1 MIEEAM
7 HFAQVIEEANHPLAD
22 LWLDVASDV
31 PPDPHLMRQDAGITF
46 GRILM
51 KN

>member
-22 LWLDVASDV
+22 QWLDVASDV
-31 PPDPHLMRQDAGITF
+31 HRTLYLMRQDAGITF
-46 GRILM
+46 
-51 KN
+51 KADTHEN